1 MKLKHLF
8 LAALA
13 VLTITACGSKE
24 SKKTSEPT
32 TPDVEVATIE
42 EKVEIVEQVVESGN
56 INMPSHIV
64 ISKESMT
71 LKLYDLDG
79 KIIYNFPVAVG
90 KSYGQKQKSG
100 DMRTP
105 EGVFSVQQIQ
115 NASTW
120 SHDFKDGK
128 GNIEHAYGDWF
139 IRLLTP
145 PHKGIGIHGT
155 HAPESIGTRATEGCI
170 RLHNENLNKLK
181 PLVKVGMKVIIETS
195 KLDME
200 ADGKEG
206 EVVPVAPTAPA
217 APTQE
222 VQPVSDNVAVAEDKP
237 SVQTEQQPAT
247 EVAPGEIIEH
257 KIESGQYI
265 SHIAVKYHTT
275 KAKIMELN
283 PGLDPDKIRAGQVIK
298 VQPNTDGKPAKSEK
312 VAEAPAEKPAEK
324 VTAPAADEDPNGIY
338 HQIASGDNFHK
349 LAQTY
354 GTSPSKIQELNP
366 GLDPTKLQIGQR
378 IRVK

>member
-1 MKLKHLF
+1 MKLRHLF

-13 VLTITACGSKE
+13 VVAVTACGSKE

-32 TPDVEVATIE
+32 TTPEVEVVNTLE
-42 EKVEIVEQVVESGN
+42 EKIEMVEQVVENGN
-56 INMPSHIV
+56 KDMPSHIV

-71 LKLYDLDG
+71 LKLYDNEG
-79 KIIYNFPVAVG
+79 KIIYNFPVALG
-90 KSYGQKQKSG
+90 KNYGNKQKSG
-100 DMRTP
+100 DMKTP
-105 EGVFSVQQIQ
+105 EGKFSIQQIQ

-170 RLHNENLNKLK
+170 RLHNENLNKLVK
-181 PLVKVGMKVIIETS
+181 LVKPNMEVRIETS
-195 KLDME
+195 QKDME
-200 ADGKEG
+200 ADGKALEA
-206 EVVPVAPTAPA
+206 VPVQPTTPAPA
-217 APTQE
+217 E
-222 VQPVSDNVAVAEDKP
+222 VKPVSDNVAVAEDKP
-237 SVQTEQQPAT
+237 SVETEQPAT
-247 EVAPGEIIEH
+247 EVAAGEIIEH
-257 KIESGQYI
+257 KIEKGQYI
-265 SHIAVKYHTT
+265 SHIAVKYNTT
-275 KAKIMELN
+275 KAKIVELN
-283 PGLDPDKIRAGQVIK
+283 PGLDPDKIREGQVIK
-298 VQPNTDGKPAKSEK
+298 VQPNTDGKSAKAEK
-312 VAEAPAEKPAEK
+312 VAEVPAEKPAEK

-338 HQIASGDNFHK
+338 HQIVSGDNYYK

-354 GTSPSKIQELNP
+354 GTTPAKIEELNP
-366 GLDPTKLQIGQR
+366 GVDPAKLQIGQR